1 MGNRGRKI
9 QEELN
14 NWKGPVTVMKS
25 LPQGWRELSGQEH
38 LLALP
43 KRASVGSDLKGS
55 CKHDS

>member
-25 LPQGWRELSGQEH
+25 LPQGWRELSGQEY
-38 LLALP
+38 LLAS
-43 KRASVGSDLKGS
+43 KEGQ
-55 CKHDS
+55 CWI